1 MTTMTLL
8 SRFCVIVLQSQ
19 VFNLIR
25 ALNVRS
31 ASYKLAGDNKS
42 KRRSISTCGNIIRT
56 NSTTILQ
63 ILKRIIKIYSPL
75 SLYISPL
82 YPAKPIFSSL
92 LCLDMLQNQ
101 LTLSMFIIQRI
112 FQSKCPYL
120 PLLSRNRQ
128 KKTLCCN
135 AQVIFFKIF

>member
-1 MTTMTLL
+1 MSICFYVFNKLLRDHLLFKFHQNFTVHMTTMTLL
-8 SRFCVIVLQSQ
+8 SCFCVIVLRSQ

-56 NSTTILQ
+56 NSTTILEIQ
-63 ILKRIIKIYSPL
+63 KRIMKIYSPF
-75 SLYISPL
+75 IFSPL

-92 LCLDMLQNQ
+92 LCLDMLQN
-101 LTLSMFIIQRI
+101 
-112 FQSKCPYL
+112 
-120 PLLSRNRQ
+120 
-128 KKTLCCN
+128 
-135 AQVIFFKIF
+135 